1 MIPCVTD
8 SNPYLEKVED
18 DVRAPAEDEYEYD
31 DKSHLDC
38 LHFGLGL
45 EALEDHYYSVIYK
58 VTN

>member
-45 EALEDHYYSVIYK
+45 EALEDHY
-58 VTN
+58 